1 MSSHEPEER
10 GGSELAPHQSAIWA
24 VLGLAVVLVAG
35 LFAVRMEHNPES
47 TRDYPIRAL
56 IADAKPVLLPAPEVD
71 EEYLPCVDCHEDEP
85 VNREVREFEEEH
97 DEHEFS
103 HGNIW
108 CLHCHDAEEKE
119 SLHLADGTP
128 VAMED
133 SWQVCTQCHAKK
145 LPDWRAGVHGK
156 RTGHWRGPKEY
167 RTCVVCHDPHVPA
180 FEPLEPMPPPRPPH
194 EITAG
199 TGQPADEQRE
209 ESHGDS

>member
-1 MSSHEPEER
+1 MSSNEPEER
-10 GGSELAPHQSAIWA
+10 GGYELPPHQSAIWA
-24 VLGLAVVLVAG
+24 VLGLAVVLVG
-35 LFAVRMEHNPES
+35 SLFAVRMEHNPES
-47 TRDYPIRAL
+47 TRDYPTRAL
-56 IADAKPVLLPAPEVD
+56 IADAQPVLLAAPEVD
-71 EEYLPCVDCHEDEP
+71 DEYLPCVDCHEDEP
-85 VNREVREFEEEH
+85 VNREVRELEEEH

-180 FEPLEPMPPPRPPH
+180 FKSLEPMPPPWPPH

-199 TGQPADEQRE
+199 TGAPVVEQGDEH
-209 ESHGDS
+209 HGDS